1 MLFPL
6 TSITFVVVVQVL
18 ALIVGELHEAMP
30 VVFGKEAKKKSLL
43 KHLEQTIEVGNF
55 LYYHDHGW
63 IISVTQLKHIM
74 IILSILFMMMLKN
87 LCRQWKPNMEPVQ
100 GIFPLL
106 ILSGEP
112 LHCIALWLPRLRRGG
127 AGVEGR
133 ILVYN
138 FGEIELCPLLR
149 GVNNSGQE

>member
-1 MLFPL
+1 MLLLFPL

-55 LYYHDHGW
+55 LYYHYHCW

-74 IILSILFMMMLKN
+74 NILSILFMMMLKN

-112 LHCIALWLPRLRRGG
+112 LHCIALHCIVVATVKKGRSRGG
-127 AGVEGR
+127 RAD
-133 ILVYN
+133 ISL
-138 FGEIELCPLLR
+138 
-149 GVNNSGQE
+149 